1 MLRLRSIH
9 RYGAA
14 TTMTLEQTAVA
25 RLLQER
31 REAAGYSRARLG
43 ETIGISP
50 GTIEGWELGRV
61 GRPPFH
67 ELIRIA
73 SFLRIPFEDIQ
84 RAVFA
89 DSGPVPEVEQPP
101 GPPERR
107 KPGRKKR
114 LGAVPLLEAAFRL
127 YGWRDDEDAGE
138 ALGASP
144 EQVRAWRRGSERMDI
159 AQYLALTTT
168 VNVALVDAVKSR
180 KVRNVDLS
188 AAAEA
193 LGVQPSS

>member
-1 MLRLRSIH
+1 MLRCGRSTDD
-9 RYGAA
+9 
-14 TTMTLEQTAVA
+14 TTVTLEQTALA

-43 ETIGISP
+43 KIVGISA

-67 ELIRIA
+67 EVMRIA
-73 SFLRIPFEDIQ
+73 SFLRIPLDDIQ

-89 DSGPVPEVEQPP
+89 DSGTVPDPAEHP
-101 GPPERR
+101 GTPER
-107 KPGRKKR
+107 KKAGRKKR

-127 YGWRDDEDAGE
+127 YGWRDESDAAE
-138 ALGASP
+138 ALGVSP
-144 EQVRAWRRGSERMDI
+144 EKVRAWRRGSERMDI
-159 AQYLALTTT
+159 AQYMALTTT
-168 VNVALVDAVKSR
+168 VNVALVDAVKSGKAR
-180 KVRNVDLS
+180 KVEVS

-193 LGVQPSS
+193 LGVRPGS

>member
-1 MLRLRSIH
+1 
-9 RYGAA
+9 
-14 TTMTLEQTAVA
+14 MTLEQTALA

-31 REAAGYSRARLG
+31 REAAGYSRAKLG
-43 ETIGISP
+43 QIVGISA

-67 ELIRIA
+67 EVIRIA
-73 SFLRIPFEDIQ
+73 SFLRIPLEDVQ

-89 DSGPVPEVEQPP
+89 DSGTVPDPDEHP
-101 GPPERR
+101 GTPERR
-107 KPGRKKR
+107 KAGRKKR

-127 YGWRDDEDAGE
+127 YGWQDDSDAAE
-138 ALGASP
+138 ALGATP

-159 AQYLALTTT
+159 AQYLALTTV
-168 VNVALVDAVKSR
+168 VNVALVDAVKSG
-180 KVRNVDLS
+180 KARNVGLS

-193 LGVQPSS
+193 LGVRPGS

>member
-1 MLRLRSIH
+1 
-9 RYGAA
+9 
-14 TTMTLEQTAVA
+14 MTLEQTAVA

-43 ETIGISP
+43 KIIGISA

-67 ELIRIA
+67 EVVRIA
-73 SFLRIPFEDIQ
+73 SFLRIPLDDIQ

-89 DSGPVPEVEQPP
+89 DSGTVPDADEHP
-101 GPPERR
+101 GTPER
-107 KPGRKKR
+107 KKAGRKKR

-127 YGWRDDEDAGE
+127 LPLLEAAFRLYGWRDESDAAE
-138 ALGASP
+138 ALGVTPAK
-144 EQVRAWRRGSERMDI
+144 VRAWRRGSERMDI
-159 AQYLALTTT
+159 AQHMALTTT
-168 VNVALVDAVKSR
+168 VNVALVDAMKSG
-180 KVRNVDLS
+180 KARNVDLS

-193 LGVQPSS
+193 LGVRPTS

>member
-1 MLRLRSIH
+1 
-9 RYGAA
+9 
-14 TTMTLEQTAVA
+14 MTLEQTALA

-43 ETIGISP
+43 KIVGISA

-67 ELIRIA
+67 EVMRIA
-73 SFLRIPFEDIQ
+73 SFLRIPLEDIQ

-89 DSGPVPEVEQPP
+89 DSGTVPDPDEHP
-101 GPPERR
+101 GTPER
-107 KPGRKKR
+107 KKAGRKKR

-127 YGWRDDEDAGE
+127 YGWRDESDAAE
-138 ALGASP
+138 ALGVTPAK
-144 EQVRAWRRGSERMDI
+144 VRAWRQGSDRMDVS
-159 AQYLALTTT
+159 QYLALTTT
-168 VNVALVDAVKSR
+168 VNVALVEAVKSGKAR
-180 KVRNVDLS
+180 KVDLS

-193 LGVQPSS
+193 LGVRPGS